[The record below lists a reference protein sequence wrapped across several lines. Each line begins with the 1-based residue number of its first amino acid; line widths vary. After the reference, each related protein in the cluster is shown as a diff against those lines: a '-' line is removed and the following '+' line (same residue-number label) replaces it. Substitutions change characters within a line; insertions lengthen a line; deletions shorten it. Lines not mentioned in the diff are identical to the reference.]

1 MRFSLITLLSVIAL
15 VTLPACGA
23 DVEQY
28 PAPNGINA
36 GDIVAPENGST
47 TSENTASVTD
57 TAVLS
62 PELSDELKR
71 GKSLYRANGCEV
83 CHGVQGKGDGPAG
96 TGMVP
101 PPRNLLD
108 VSSYKQGASE
118 AQIVRTLYTGVPGT
132 LMNAYRHIK
141 AEDRVAIAR
150 YILHLRETAE

>member
-1 MRFSLITLLSVIAL
+1 MRTPLLTIFSGLSVIAL
-15 VTLPACGA
+15 LAACGA

-28 PAPNGINA
+28 PAANGINPGDKAAVQNAAA
-36 GDIVAPENGST
+36 GDSQNAGVTE
-47 TSENTASVTD
+47 TA
-57 TAVLS
+57 ALS
-62 PELSDELKR
+62 PELIKGR
-71 GKSLYRANGCEV
+71 SLYRANGCEV

-101 PPRNLLD
+101 PPRNLLE

-118 AQIVRTLYTGVPGT
+118 AQIVQTLYTGVPGT

-141 AEDRVAIAR
+141 EPDRVAIAR